1 MLEIENTLLTG
12 SISLDSD
19 TDGNVIIMQNR
30 QEIKITPSQAK
41 KLESFLLSVTKLVNT
56 LTEDSEKQNV
66 CPLCN
71 IILSV
76 ANSVNSAYHVED
88 TVCYDCYIKAKG
100 E

>member
-41 KLESFLLSVTKLVNT
+41 QLESYLVSV
-56 LTEDSEKQNV
+56 S
-66 CPLCN
+66 
-71 IILSV
+71 
-76 ANSVNSAYHVED
+76 D
-88 TVCYDCYIKAKG
+88 TAKYK
-100 E
+100 ENKDV

>member
-41 KLESFLLSVTKLVNT
+41 ELESYLVSLSNKVKENKDV
-56 LTEDSEKQNV
+56 
-66 CPLCN
+66 
-71 IILSV
+71 
-76 ANSVNSAYHVED
+76 
-88 TVCYDCYIKAKG
+88 
-100 E
+100 

>member
-41 KLESFLLSVTKLVNT
+41 ELESYLVSV
-56 LTEDSEKQNV
+56 S
-66 CPLCN
+66 
-71 IILSV
+71 
-76 ANSVNSAYHVED
+76 D
-88 TVCYDCYIKAKG
+88 TVKSKENKDV
-100 E
+100 

>member
-41 KLESFLLSVTKLVNT
+41 ELESYLISLSNKVKENKDV
-56 LTEDSEKQNV
+56 
-66 CPLCN
+66 
-71 IILSV
+71 
-76 ANSVNSAYHVED
+76 
-88 TVCYDCYIKAKG
+88 
-100 E
+100 

>member
-41 KLESFLLSVTKLVNT
+41 QLESYLAAVSTTNCVTIK
-56 LTEDSEKQNV
+56 ES
-66 CPLCN
+66 N
-71 IILSV
+71 I
-76 ANSVNSAYHVED
+76 E
-88 TVCYDCYIKAKG
+88 
-100 E
+100 

>member
-41 KLESFLLSVTKLVNT
+41 ELESYLVSLSDKVKSKENKDV
-56 LTEDSEKQNV
+56 
-66 CPLCN
+66 
-71 IILSV
+71 
-76 ANSVNSAYHVED
+76 
-88 TVCYDCYIKAKG
+88 
-100 E
+100 

>member
-41 KLESFLLSVTKLVNT
+41 ELESYLVSTSNKVK
-56 LTEDSEKQNV
+56 ESKDV
-66 CPLCN
+66 
-71 IILSV
+71 
-76 ANSVNSAYHVED
+76 
-88 TVCYDCYIKAKG
+88 
-100 E
+100 

>member
-41 KLESFLLSVTKLVNT
+41 ELENYLVSV
-56 LTEDSEKQNV
+56 S
-66 CPLCN
+66 
-71 IILSV
+71 
-76 ANSVNSAYHVED
+76 D
-88 TVCYDCYIKAKG
+88 TGKSKENKDV
-100 E
+100 

>member
-41 KLESFLLSVTKLVNT
+41 ELESYLVSVSTTTTNCVTIK
-56 LTEDSEKQNV
+56 ES
-66 CPLCN
+66 N
-71 IILSV
+71 I
-76 ANSVNSAYHVED
+76 E
-88 TVCYDCYIKAKG
+88 
-100 E
+100 